1 MRHDIF
7 TEQSTKMKVGRKMKM
22 KRLAAAFAAMTV
34 LCFCADMAKAAS
46 PQTSGAVAEGKAYEW
61 DFTKGLPSGGKPRKC
76 AVVSAKGLSPLQMS
90 KSSGHPSGI
99 EFRDAVLP

>member
-1 MRHDIF
+1 
-7 TEQSTKMKVGRKMKM
+7 MKM

-61 DFTKGLPSGGKPRKC
+61 DFTKGLPSGGKPRK
-76 AVVSAKGLSPLQMS
+76 
-90 KSSGHPSGI
+90 
-99 EFRDAVLP
+99 